1 MDKGDVAWVPEA
13 RGKAVKVIS
22 ALLKHLPATEQ
33 YRVIFIRR
41 NIDEIL
47 ASQRKML
54 IRRGE
59 DPDKQDDAQMKV
71 LFEKHVRGVEQWLAG
86 RGNVR
91 TLYVHYS
98 DMLGDPRPQIERV
111 NAFLGGKLDTA
122 QMAEVVDPARVGIT
136 GCSYGGYF
144 TLQSLA
150 TYPNTYSV
158 GNAQCSLNDMMYEFN
173 FGWSPFLAYLIGDTP
188 TGNPAEYIKDSP
200 TYNAYKIESPLLI
213 FHGTMDFLFFEHL
226 TNVHDQ
232 VKANGVDARFFRP
245 IGYGHGIGGVTDP
258 LTNRPVP
265 NAGPMGQRFAFQ
277 LQLDWFRKHLGL
289 TPSLAFDAAAAR
301 RYARLRQVSPLEGL
315 APRLTIPG
323 LPAHLEVR

>member
-1 MDKGDVAWVPEA
+1 MKSLFQKLTRSGDDQFITIVSGLPRSGTSMMMKMIDAGGIPPLTDALRVADEDNPKGYYEFERVKQMDKGDTAWVPEA

-122 QMAEVVDPARVGIT
+122 QMAEVVDPALYR
-136 GCSYGGYF
+136 
-144 TLQSLA
+144 
-150 TYPNTYSV
+150 
-158 GNAQCSLNDMMYEFN
+158 
-173 FGWSPFLAYLIGDTP
+173 
-188 TGNPAEYIKDSP
+188 
-200 TYNAYKIESPLLI
+200 
-213 FHGTMDFLFFEHL
+213 
-226 TNVHDQ
+226 
-232 VKANGVDARFFRP
+232 
-245 IGYGHGIGGVTDP
+245 
-258 LTNRPVP
+258 NR
-265 NAGPMGQRFAFQ
+265 GQ
-277 LQLDWFRKHLGL
+277 
-289 TPSLAFDAAAAR
+289 
-301 RYARLRQVSPLEGL
+301 
-315 APRLTIPG
+315 
-323 LPAHLEVR
+323 